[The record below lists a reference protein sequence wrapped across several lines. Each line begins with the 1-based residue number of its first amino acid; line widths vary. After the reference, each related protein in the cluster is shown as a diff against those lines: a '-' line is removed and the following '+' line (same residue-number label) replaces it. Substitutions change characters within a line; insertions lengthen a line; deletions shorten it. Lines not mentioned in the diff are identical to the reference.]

1 MDSSSDSD
9 HRAII
14 ASSASPRKT
23 YNIIAATTA
32 LVVFGFLAY
41 ALTQIVV
48 KLSANKHRNLNIYY
62 GSGLVHGGTLL
73 SVMDRGVVQYLNLR
87 YAQVRERFGLAEPY
101 EAKLSG
107 EAMQDHPQPCA
118 RGAYSA
124 FPSHPFPLSEQF
136 EDCLFLNVWTPLKGK
151 GDEDISPKP
160 VVVVLVGG
168 NFMSGGSGDY
178 DLFDGSV
185 MASLWN
191 QVIVIP
197 NYRVGMLGFYTMPG
211 DNSTRGAGIADQVL
225 VLKWVRTHISSY
237 GGDPKKVTLL
247 GHEAGATAVGLH
259 LLSPTSSALFHR
271 AILLSGS
278 PYRPMPKHADIII
291 RDISHELLCS
301 DEIEAPGSDEHI
313 TTCLKMKSVQSLLEH
328 QRSATLGGAVAAFN
342 PSFGGTLVDL
352 YRRSSQVQSGEADD
366 ALSESGK
373 DILVGTTDN
382 EGSAYA
388 SALLSFFG
396 VEQETDIDRGTAS
409 HILEAYLRHHNI
421 GIDER
426 ILETFL
432 QRNDSSS
439 TVGALSRAIGDFSV
453 HCPVKRFIES
463 YTRRGERRFGGPNV
477 YAYYFRHVPN
487 FRWWPHWMGSPQM
500 LDWLYLSGN
509 LQGLR
514 SEKINI
520 GDTEILL
527 SKNLASLLSCFA
539 LTGNPEK
546 CSRSPPTHWNKATNS
561 NLCTLVVEN
570 ATTLVMRDG
579 LPFGD
584 ACQEWDSVHED
595 YSVGAMMTRDSAE
608 RVLNTTWIQQQQ
620 IQSEGKEG
628 ANNSIRRGGLPPLAI
643 TRLSVGGRRVPTWA
657 KYLAGFIRENNL
669 EHFNWSNIDKG
680 ARDSTSHEGDV

>member
-1 MDSSSDSD
+1 MESSSDSD
-9 HRAII
+9 HRTII
-14 ASSASPRKT
+14 TSGAAPRKT
-23 YNIIAATTA
+23 YNIVAATTA

-41 ALTQIVV
+41 ALTQIMV

-62 GSGLVHGGTLL
+62 ASGLVHGGTLL

-87 YAQVRERFGLAEPY
+87 YAQVPERFGLAEPY
-101 EAKLSG
+101 EAKVTG
-107 EAMQDHPQPCA
+107 DEMQDHPQPCA
-118 RGAYSA
+118 RGAYNA
-124 FPSHPFPLSEQF
+124 FPSHPFPMSEQF
-136 EDCLFLNVWTPLKGK
+136 EDCLFLNVWTPLRGK
-151 GDEDISPKP
+151 GEEDASPKA

-211 DNSTRGAGIADQVL
+211 DNTTHGAGIADQVL
-225 VLKWVRTHISSY
+225 VLEWVRTHISSY

-259 LLSPTSSALFHR
+259 LLSPTSSALFNR

-278 PYRPMPKHADIII
+278 PYRPMPMHADSII

-301 DEIEAPGSDEHI
+301 DEVEAPGSDEHI
-313 TTCLKMKSVQSLLEH
+313 TSCLKMKSVQSLLEH
-328 QRSATLGGAVAAFN
+328 LRWATLGGAVATFN
-342 PSFGGTLVDL
+342 PWLGGTPVDL
-352 YRRSSQVQSGEADD
+352 YRRSPQVEYGEADGGVF
-366 ALSESGK
+366 ESGK
-373 DILVGTTDN
+373 DVLVGTTDN
-382 EGSAYA
+382 EGSAYT

-396 VEQETDIDRGTAS
+396 VEHETDIDRGTAS

-421 GIDER
+421 RIDER
-426 ILETFL
+426 TLETFL
-432 QRNDSSS
+432 QRNDTSS
-439 TVGALSRAIGDFSV
+439 TVGALARAIGDFTV

-463 YTRRGERRFGGPNV
+463 YTRSGQRRFGGPNV

-487 FRWWPHWMGSPQM
+487 FRWWPYWMGSPQM

-509 LQGLR
+509 LQSLR

-527 SKNLASLLSCFA
+527 SKNLAILLSCFA
-539 LTGNPEK
+539 LTGNPQK
-546 CSRSPPTHWNKATNS
+546 CSHSPSAHWMKTTNS
-561 NLCTLVVEN
+561 NVRTLVVEN

-579 LPFGD
+579 LPFGE
-584 ACQEWDSVHED
+584 ACQKWDAVYAN
-595 YSVGAMMTRDSAE
+595 YSAAATRTQDSAE
-608 RVLNTTWIQQQQ
+608 HVLNDTRIQLQRMQP
-620 IQSEGKEG
+620 EGKDWV
-628 ANNSIRRGGLPPLAI
+628 NNQTRRGGIQPLAI
-643 TRLSVGGRRVPTWA
+643 TRLSIGGHRVPTWA

-669 EHFNWSNIDKG
+669 ERLNWTNIDTG
-680 ARDSTSHEGDV
+680 ARDSASDGGGA